1 MNHSRGRRIKAT
13 FSEGSVAY
21 LTTERSFTHAWQVTG
36 LKATSP
42 AEITGW
48 ARSEALAQQA
58 AASHA
63 RSLAKHWSNVKVE
76 VVEIE
81 PLHK

>member
-1 MNHSRGRRIKAT
+1 MNRGRRLKAT
-13 FSEGSVAY
+13 FSDGSVHH
-21 LTTERSFTHAWQVTG
+21 LTTEKAFTHAWRITG
-36 LKATSP
+36 LLRTTRP
-42 AEITGW
+42 AEINGW

-63 RSLAKHWSNVKVE
+63 RSVAKHWKNVKTE

-81 PLHK
+81 VIP

>member
-1 MNHSRGRRIKAT
+1 MNRGRRIRAT
-13 FSEGSVAY
+13 FSDGSVAH
-21 LTTERSFTHAWQVTG
+21 LTTEKGFTHAWRVTG
-36 LKATSP
+36 LKPTRP
-42 AEITGW
+42 GEVIGW

-63 RSLAKHWSNVKVE
+63 RSVAKHWKNVKIE

-81 PLHK
+81 PT